1 MTTSVGTIDVQ
12 TLFSLDGR
20 IALVTGAGSGVG
32 SYVAHGFAL
41 AGAKRV
47 YITGRRADALKRT
60 AALHPAIIPI
70 PGDVSTKAGCL
81 SLVEAFEKSER
92 AAGVQEPLSLDVL
105 VNNAG
110 IFSNDGTWDKD
121 ASPEAIS
128 AALLQAEDKDWA
140 QVFSV
145 NVASLQ
151 FMSAAFLPHLAR
163 AANMAGGKREGR
175 GCIINNTS
183 IAALYTSRWSQTH
196 IYSASKAAAESL
208 TQNLASK
215 FTALGVRVNSIA
227 IGNIPSELNNTSNP
241 NSMISKRGALVP
253 IGRVGNQEDMVGA
266 VVYLASRAGS
276 FVSGACL
283 KIEGGILVGAQ

>member
-1 MTTSVGTIDVQ
+1 MASSGTIDVQ
-12 TLFSLDGR
+12 TLFSLHGR

-47 YITGRRADALKRT
+47 YITGRRVEALTRT
-60 AALHPAIIPI
+60 AALHPAIVPI

-81 SLVEAFEKSER
+81 ALLDAFEKLER
-92 AAGVQEPLSLDVL
+92 ASGVHGPISLDVL

-110 IFSNDGTWDKD
+110 IFSKDGAWDKD
-121 ASPEAIS
+121 ASAEAVS
-128 AALLQAEDKDWA
+128 AALLQADDEHWS
-140 QVFSV
+140 QVFAV

-163 AANMAGGKREGR
+163 AAYSANGKSEGR

-208 TQNLASK
+208 SQNLASK
-215 FTALGVRVNSIA
+215 LTALGVRVNSIA
-227 IGNIPSELNNTSNP
+227 IGNIPSELNDISNP
-241 NSMISKRGALVP
+241 NSMISRRGGAVP
-253 IGRVGNQEDMVGA
+253 IGRVGNEEDMVGA